1 MSEANSVINHTKNW
15 INDVVVGLNFC
26 PFASKEVRRGTIH
39 FEVISE
45 AELAIALESLS
56 NAFLQLDENK
66 SIETTLIIFPH
77 GFASFDDYLELIAFA
92 EDLLVEMEYE
102 GVYQI
107 ASFHPDYLFAGSSEE
122 DPANYTNRSPYPML
136 HVLREESLSAAID
149 SHPDTDSIPE
159 RNIELARKMGLKQ
172 MMVLRE
178 ACFKT
183 I

>member
-77 GFASFDDYLELIAFA
+77 
-92 EDLLVEMEYE
+92 
-102 GVYQI
+102 
-107 ASFHPDYLFAGSSEE
+107 
-122 DPANYTNRSPYPML
+122 
-136 HVLREESLSAAID
+136 
-149 SHPDTDSIPE
+149 
-159 RNIELARKMGLKQ
+159 
-172 MMVLRE
+172 
-178 ACFKT
+178 
-183 I
+183 

>member
-1 MSEANSVINHTKNW
+1 MSEANSVINHTKKW

-26 PFASKEVRRGTIH
+26 PFASKEVRLGTIH
-39 FEVISE
+39 FEVIPE
-45 AELAIALESLS
+45 VELAIALESLS
-56 NAFLQLDENK
+56 IAFLQLDENK
-66 SIETTLIIFPH
+66 SIETTLIIFPP